1 MLWSGDVLKLTQVGM
16 KPINSPSRLVALQ
29 LANGNALFREILKR
43 KLLESGGLTF
53 QIPQFNT
60 EYGMKREVKIKEIKS
75 TKIKAQKPVKSS
87 SKSVKKE
94 REDVDDEEEE
104 EGMKPGK

>member
-1 MLWSGDVLKLTQVGM
+1 MYTY
-16 KPINSPSRLVALQ
+16 IEY
-29 LANGNALFREILKR
+29 REILKR

-104 EGMKPGK
+104 GMKSGKLLYAHVNKH